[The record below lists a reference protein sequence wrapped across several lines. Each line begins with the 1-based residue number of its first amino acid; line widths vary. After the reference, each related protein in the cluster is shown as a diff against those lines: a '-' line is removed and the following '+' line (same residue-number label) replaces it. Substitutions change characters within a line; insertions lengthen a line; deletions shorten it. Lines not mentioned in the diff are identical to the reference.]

1 MVYNYVCTARVNYEI
16 HAPLYY
22 ADLYRLMGKGEK
34 DMSTP
39 MLIGIAGGTGSGK
52 STFAEGLKRLFPDE
66 ITIIS
71 YDNYYKPQDHLSMD
85 ERVKTNYDCPDALD
99 TDLLVKHLRQM
110 QDGEAVEIPNY
121 DFCMHTRRGDF
132 TLVKPTHVIIVDGI
146 LTFHD
151 ERLREMFDIKIF
163 ADADADERIL
173 RRLRRDVTERGRD
186 IDGVIKQYVDTVKI
200 MHGIYVE
207 PTKKYADILINGGMN
222 KTALDIVAAR
232 IARKIKE
239 DRKQN
244 G

>member
-1 MVYNYVCTARVNYEI
+1 MPNVEKRDIMVKKQDKTF
-16 HAPLYY
+16 
-22 ADLYRLMGKGEK
+22 EK
-34 DMSTP
+34 IREAEKMTP

-52 STFAEGLKRLFPDE
+52 STFAEGLKALFPND

-99 TDLLVKHLRQM
+99 TDLLVKHLRELLSGKCV
-110 QDGEAVEIPNY
+110 DIPDY
-121 DFCMHTRRGDF
+121 DFCIHTRKSD
-132 TLVKPTHVIIVDGI
+132 TIHVTPTPIIIVDGI

-151 ERLREMFDIKIF
+151 ERLRELFDVKIF

-186 IDGVIKQYVDTVKI
+186 IDGVINQYVGTVKI

-207 PTKKYADILINGGMN
+207 PTKKYADIIINGGRN
-222 KTALDIVAAR
+222 QTALDIMATR
-232 IARKIKE
+232 IQKRLLQE
-239 DRKQN
+239 
-244 G
+244 

>member
-1 MVYNYVCTARVNYEI
+1 MI
-16 HAPLYY
+16 
-22 ADLYRLMGKGEK
+22 K
-34 DMSTP
+34 P

-52 STFAEGLKRLFPDE
+52 STFADGLKKRFPNE

-99 TDLLVKHLRQM
+99 TDLLVKHLRMLQSW
-110 QDGEAVEIPNY
+110 ERVEIPNY
-121 DFCMHTRRGDF
+121 DFCHHTRRGDY
-132 TLVKPTHVIIVDGI
+132 TQIVPTPVIIVDGI

-207 PTKKYADILINGGMN
+207 PTKKYADIMINGGKN

-232 IARKIKE
+232 INHKLREYGREEK
-239 DRKQN
+239 
-244 G
+244 

>member
-1 MVYNYVCTARVNYEI
+1 MWYN
-16 HAPLYY
+16 
-22 ADLYRLMGKGEK
+22 GEK
-34 DMSTP
+34 RRHLTHFEKKERRQDMTP

-52 STFAEGLKRLFPDE
+52 STFAEGLKKLFPND

-71 YDNYYKPQDHLSMD
+71 YDNYYKPQDHLSME

-99 TDLLVKHLRQM
+99 TDLLVKHLRELLTGKCVDM
-110 QDGEAVEIPNY
+110 PNY
-121 DFCMHTRRGDF
+121 DFCIHTRKGESSR
-132 TLVKPTHVIIVDGI
+132 VSPTPIIIVDGI

-151 ERLREMFDIKIF
+151 ERLRELFDVKIF

-186 IDGVIKQYVDTVKI
+186 IDGVINQYVDTVKI

-207 PTKKYADILINGGMN
+207 PTKKYADIIINGGRN
-222 KTALDIVAAR
+222 KTALDIVAA
-232 IARKIKE
+232 KIQKKLSQE
-239 DRKQN
+239 

>member
-1 MVYNYVCTARVNYEI
+1 
-16 HAPLYY
+16 
-22 ADLYRLMGKGEK
+22 
-34 DMSTP
+34 MSAP

-52 STFAEGLKRLFPDE
+52 STFAVGLKSLFPNE

-99 TDLLVKHLRQM
+99 TDLLVKHLRQLHSGK
-110 QDGEAVEIPNY
+110 DVEIPNY
-121 DFCMHTRRGDF
+121 DFCIHTRRSDF
-132 TLVKPTHVIIVDGI
+132 TVVTPTPVIIVDGI

-232 IARKIKE
+232 ISRKIKE
-239 DRKQN
+239 EKR
-244 G
+244 

>member
-1 MVYNYVCTARVNYEI
+1 MDVDKYGGVMYNIYDDYLRFART
-16 HAPLYY
+16 
-22 ADLYRLMGKGEK
+22 KEK
-34 DMSTP
+34 SMSAP

-52 STFAEGLKRLFPDE
+52 STFAGGLKKLFPNE

-71 YDNYYKPQDHLSMD
+71 YDNYYKPQDHLSID

-99 TDLLVKHLRQM
+99 TDLLVKHLRQL
-110 QDGEAVEIPNY
+110 QNGKAVEIPNY
-121 DFCMHTRRGDF
+121 DFCIHTRRGDF
-132 TLVKPTHVIIVDGI
+132 TVIKPTPVIIVDGI

-232 IARKIKE
+232 ISHKIAEEQK
-239 DRKQN
+239 
-244 G
+244 

>member
-1 MVYNYVCTARVNYEI
+1 MLLGI
-16 HAPLYY
+16 
-22 ADLYRLMGKGEK
+22 KEK
-34 DMSTP
+34 KMSSP

-52 STFAEGLKRLFPDE
+52 STFATGLKKLFPND

-99 TDLLVKHLRQM
+99 TDLLVKHLRLLQS
-110 QDGEAVEIPNY
+110 GSEVEMPNY
-121 DFCMHTRRGDF
+121 DFCIHTRRKDF
-132 TLVKPTHVIIVDGI
+132 SVVKPTPVIIVDGI

-200 MHGIYVE
+200 MHGVYVE

-232 IARKIKE
+232 IAHKIAE
-239 DRKQN
+239 DEK
-244 G
+244 